1 MDEKVL
7 TPGIAEMVFLAGIA
21 VILLTLSGT
30 LFAYRKVRRL
40 LSGQNG
46 AGTNLINV
54 IN

>member
-30 LFAYRKVRRL
+30 LFAYRAGRRL
-40 LSGQNG
+40 LSAQNN
-46 AGTNLINV
+46 AVRNLINV